1 MMEFPITELMD
12 EQACYDF
19 LLGVL
24 HPQGLHCPAGHK
36 VARGQAPH
44 MSDRAPLVDY
54 RCRTCGKV
62 FNLFTGT
69 WWSGT
74 HYSCRQVVLIV
85 RGFAQGVPT
94 LHLAKELQLDYET
107 VLTRRHSWQEQAL
120 KKKRAAG

>member
-12 EQACYDF
+12 EQACYDL

-24 HPQGLHCPAGHK
+24 PPQGLPCPAGHK

-54 RCRTCGKV
+54 RCRRWGKV
-62 FNLFTGT
+62 FNLVTGT

-74 HYSCRQVVLIV
+74 H
-85 RGFAQGVPT
+85 
-94 LHLAKELQLDYET
+94 
-107 VLTRRHSWQEQAL
+107 
-120 KKKRAAG
+120 